1 MRWMLAP
8 GSSASTLAAARR
20 MRPSLSRAS
29 ARRGR
34 GTPISVTSLAQIYL
48 YRARVNTIPTSD
60 GGLLAINIFTVRPE
74 DQQAL
79 VDCIRDAGDPADV
92 PGLRSMHL
100 LRSADGTRVI
110 NQMHWESEAAFAA
123 ATSGDPV

>member
-8 GSSASTLAAARR
+8 GSSASTRAAASR

-29 ARRGR
+29 ARRGL
-34 GTPISVTSLAQIYL
+34 GMPVSVTPVAQIL
-48 YRARVNTIPTSD
+48 SYRALVNIIPTPD

-92 PGLRSMHL
+92 PGLRAMHL
-100 LRSADGTRVI
+100 LRSAD
-110 NQMHWESEAAFAA
+110 
-123 ATSGDPV
+123 